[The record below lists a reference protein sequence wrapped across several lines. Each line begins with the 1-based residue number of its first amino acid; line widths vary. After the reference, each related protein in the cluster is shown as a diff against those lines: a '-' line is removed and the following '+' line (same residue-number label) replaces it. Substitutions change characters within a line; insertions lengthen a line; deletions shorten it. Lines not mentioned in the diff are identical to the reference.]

1 MHYLDRDCVYNIS
14 KLDPIYVEEL
24 FDLLVHNDPS
34 WNISRETNFG
44 YVERI
49 LEGTS
54 GDTWLYYEEG
64 ANEWLFDAP
73 DCIYTE
79 YVEAVIDIEH
89 VLFVKEATLVEEIKF
104 NSKGIVIL

>member
-1 MHYLDRDCVYNIS
+1 MHYLNRDCIYDVS

-34 WNISRETNFG
+34 WNISRERNFG

-54 GDTWLYYEEG
+54 GDTWLYYEEC

-73 DCIYTE
+73 DCLDTE
-79 YVEAVIDIEH
+79 YLEVVIDIEH

-104 NSKGIVIL
+104 NSKRIFIL

>member
-1 MHYLDRDCVYNIS
+1 MHYLDRDCIYDVS

-34 WNISRETNFG
+34 WHISRETNFG

-73 DCIYTE
+73 DCIDTE
-79 YVEAVIDIEH
+79 YLEAVIDIED
-89 VLFVKEATLVEEIKF
+89 VLFVKEVTLVEEIKF
-104 NSKGIVIL
+104 NSKRVVIL

>member
-1 MHYLDRDCVYNIS
+1 MHHLNRDCIYDVS
-14 KLDPIYVEEL
+14 KLDPMWIEEL
-24 FDLLVHNDPS
+24 FDLLVFNDSS
-34 WNISRETNFG
+34 WNISGESNFG

-54 GDTWLYYEEG
+54 GDIWLYYEEG

-79 YVEAVIDIEH
+79 YIEAVIDIEH
-89 VLFVKEATLVEEIKF
+89 VLFDKEVTLVEEIKF
-104 NSKGIVIL
+104 NNKRIVIL

>member
-1 MHYLDRDCVYNIS
+1 MYYLNRDCIYDVS
-14 KLDPIYVEEL
+14 KLDPMWIEEL
-24 FDLLVHNDPS
+24 FELLVFNDGS
-34 WNISRETNFG
+34 WNISSESNFN

-54 GDTWLYYEEG
+54 GDTWLYYSDSSS
-64 ANEWLFDAP
+64 EWLFGAP
-73 DCIYTE
+73 NYLDTK

-104 NSKGIVIL
+104 NSKRIVIL

>member
-1 MHYLDRDCVYNIS
+1 MHYLDRDCVYNVS

-34 WNISRETNFG
+34 WHINIESNFG

-49 LEGTS
+49 LEGIS

-64 ANEWLFDAP
+64 KNEWLFDAP
-73 DCIYTE
+73 DCIYIE
-79 YVEAVIDIEH
+79 YIEAVIDIEH
-89 VLFVKEATLVEEIKF
+89 VLFGKEVTLVEEIKF
-104 NSKGIVIL
+104 NSKRVVIL

>member
-1 MHYLDRDCVYNIS
+1 MHYLDRDCIYDVS

-24 FDLLVHNDPS
+24 FDLLVHNDSS
-34 WNISRETNFG
+34 WNISRESNFG

-49 LEGTS
+49 LEGIS

-73 DCIYTE
+73 DCLDTE
-79 YVEAVIDIEH
+79 YIEAVIDIEH
-89 VLFVKEATLVEEIKF
+89 VLFGKEVTLVEEIKF
-104 NSKGIVIL
+104 NNKRVVIL

>member
-1 MHYLDRDCVYNIS
+1 MHYLDRDCIYDVS

-34 WNISRETNFG
+34 WHISRERNFG

-54 GDTWLYYEEG
+54 GDTWLYYSES
-64 ANEWLFDAP
+64 ADEWLFDAP
-73 DCIYTE
+73 DCIDTE
-79 YVEAVIDIEH
+79 YLEAVIDIEH
-89 VLFVKEATLVEEIKF
+89 VLFDKEVTSVEEIKF
-104 NSKGIVIL
+104 NSKRIVIL

>member
-1 MHYLDRDCVYNIS
+1 MYYLNRDCIYDVS

-34 WNISRETNFG
+34 WHISRERNFG

-54 GDTWLYYEEG
+54 GDTWLHYAEG

-73 DCIYTE
+73 DCLDTE

-89 VLFVKEATLVEEIKF
+89 VLFVKEVTLVEEIKF
-104 NSKGIVIL
+104 NNKRIVIL

>member
-1 MHYLDRDCVYNIS
+1 MYYLNRDCIYDVS

-34 WNISRETNFG
+34 WHISREINFN

-49 LEGTS
+49 LEGIS
-54 GDTWLYYEEG
+54 DNTWLYYSES
-64 ANEWLFDAP
+64 ADEWLFDAP
-73 DCIYTE
+73 DCLDTK
-79 YVEAVIDIEH
+79 YVEAVIDIEN

-104 NSKGIVIL
+104 NSKRIVIL

>member
-1 MHYLDRDCVYNIS
+1 MYYLNRDCIYDVS

-24 FDLLVHNDPS
+24 FDLLVHNDTS
-34 WNISRETNFG
+34 WHISRETNFG

-73 DCIYTE
+73 DCLDTE
-79 YVEAVIDIEH
+79 YLEAVIDIEH

-104 NSKGIVIL
+104 NSKRIFIL

>member
-1 MHYLDRDCVYNIS
+1 MHHLNRDCIYDVS
-14 KLDPIYVEEL
+14 KLDPMWIEEL
-24 FDLLVHNDPS
+24 FDLLVFNDS
-34 WNISRETNFG
+34 FWNISRESNFG

-54 GDTWLYYEEG
+54 GDIWLYYEEC

-79 YVEAVIDIEH
+79 YIEAVIDIEH
-89 VLFVKEATLVEEIKF
+89 VLFGKEVTLVEEIKF
-104 NSKGIVIL
+104 NSKRIVIL

>member
-1 MHYLDRDCVYNIS
+1 MHYLDRDCVYDVS

-34 WNISRETNFG
+34 WHISRESNFN

-49 LEGTS
+49 LNGIS
-54 GDTWLYYEEG
+54 DDTWLYYSESADG
-64 ANEWLFDAP
+64 WLFDAS
-73 DCIYTE
+73 DSVDIE
-79 YVEAVIDIEH
+79 YIDAVVDIEH

-104 NSKGIVIL
+104 NSKRIVIL